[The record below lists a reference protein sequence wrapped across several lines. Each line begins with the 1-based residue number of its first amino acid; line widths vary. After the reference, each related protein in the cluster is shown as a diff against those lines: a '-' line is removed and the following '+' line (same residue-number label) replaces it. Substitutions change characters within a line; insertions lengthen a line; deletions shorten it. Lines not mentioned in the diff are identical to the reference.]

1 MPKTGWVA
9 TGSFWAEEGGRRGV
23 GRGGD
28 GKEEGGPS
36 EEMGGGLVGDRVA
49 KGGGVGNGVGGGL
62 RQ

>member
-1 MPKTGWVA
+1 M
-9 TGSFWAEEGGRRGV
+9 